1 MGVIGFSFPGP
12 NLGCTSIVLASK
24 NELLNSLL
32 SFSSGK
38 VLLCQQRHIL
48 VGLPVQS
55 LCSKD
60 DNVLAALQM
69 AEENFGA
76 GGTKLP
82 FPCKQPAPK
91 HTGWPKR
98 PKGPE
103 EPVHY

>member
-1 MGVIGFSFPGP
+1 MTKEARLTFQSAKFWWVGVIGFSFPGP

-38 VLLCQQRHIL
+38 VLLCQQTHVL

-60 DNVLAALQM
+60 DNVLAAL
-69 AEENFGA
+69 
-76 GGTKLP
+76 
-82 FPCKQPAPK
+82 
-91 HTGWPKR
+91 
-98 PKGPE
+98 
-103 EPVHY
+103 